1 MEALEKHAVY
11 LVRAGVRPLLA
22 GTMGEG
28 LHLARGEC
36 ATIIHSPRRALD
48 RESFLDV
55 PIIVGAG
62 GSSMRETIV
71 LCEEVAA
78 AGADAV
84 IVIMPGYFAG
94 VLANHRRALKEFY
107 TEVAEKSP
115 VPVMI
120 YNCASLV
127 SLPNEFSCSIQVYA
141 HIDPGASL
149 VPKARK
155 WTPQKM
161 PMRFRTPTQPITRPH
176 GMLPWVRP
184 QTGTCFLFRCLLCM
198 MSRLS
203 LNPPPLPRLRTQLL
217 FLGES
222 KSLIPVVIV
231 TLVPLTFGGLIFA
244 FGMALVSCFHR
255 LNFTC
260 HSIAYMFRTM
270 YTPADALTIAA
281 LVAYMNAV
289 IPPDKHEEFD
299 MAEVM
304 RAAKMLHDRGNVAL

>member
-36 ATIIHSPRRALD
+36 VTIIHSPRRALD

-141 HIDPGASL
+141 HTDPGASAGIDL
-149 VPKARK
+149 DSDLILELASACPNLCGVKLTCVISRLTSEGRRTSPLHSMWFNRCGSVGKLTRIAATVADPPFDQLHPRKSPKA
-155 WTPQKM
+155 P
-161 PMRFRTPTQPITRPH
+161 FLVLGGYADFITASAFVH
-176 GMLPWVRP
+176 GHGAI
-184 QTGTCFLFRCLLCM
+184 TGLANLA
-198 MSRLS
+198 
-203 LNPPPLPRLRTQLL
+203 
-217 FLGES
+217 
-222 KSLIPVVIV
+222 PVS
-231 TLVPLTFGGLIFA
+231 A
-244 FGMALVSCFHR
+244 
-255 LNFTC
+255 
-260 HSIAYMFRTM
+260 
-270 YTPADALTIAA
+270 
-281 LVAYMNAV
+281 
-289 IPPDKHEEFD
+289 
-299 MAEVM
+299 
-304 RAAKMLHDRGNVAL
+304 